1 MNNILRV
8 ALGTVFPKEQIDN
21 VLEVINATPS
31 PDVATAILLGIYVH
45 PALQADAVIIND
57 KDCTFVSYNK
67 WDDKVNYSYLVNDT
81 KHIYIAKDT
90 DTSLITEDNYK
101 DYEIVKYSD
110 HCKGFNV
117 KLAAMRTVTSDCY
130 LSTWNE
136 KPRVKKQAVEY
147 SVENNNV

>member
-1 MNNILRV
+1 METLQSGFSR
-8 ALGTVFPKEQIDN
+8 
-21 VLEVINATPS
+21 AT
-31 PDVATAILLGIYVH
+31 IKCH
-45 PALQADAVIIND
+45 NAVIIND

-110 HCKGFNV
+110 NCKTFYV
-117 KLAAMRTVTSDCY
+117 KLSAMITVKSDCY
-130 LSTWNE
+130 LRTFLGC
-136 KPRVKKQAVEY
+136 KKIINQV
-147 SVENNNV
+147 SIKK